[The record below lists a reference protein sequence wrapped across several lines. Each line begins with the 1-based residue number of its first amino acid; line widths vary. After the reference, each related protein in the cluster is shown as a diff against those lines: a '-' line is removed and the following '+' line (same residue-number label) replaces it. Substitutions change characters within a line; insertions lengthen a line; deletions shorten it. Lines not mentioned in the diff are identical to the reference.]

1 MLDAKIS
8 NISEWRAIISCINK
22 FRDEAT
28 FFTYPGRI
36 TFGGLNKDHTSLLQ
50 VIFPKSSFKEYD
62 STSSQFTLK
71 TCDLLSILNK
81 CVNEQS
87 LELHIAKKGRMVIGV
102 NGPLHRQ
109 YVLKVFDDPGL
120 FPPAPVIKPG
130 VKAILSHTGIS
141 KILTDM
147 NMISDLVCIKTKDD
161 KITFTCEK
169 GSLKSEI
176 MLDKNSTEL
185 KSLDFKEPTET
196 TYSLKY
202 LSEFFNTIDAPDGV
216 TLEYSDPY
224 PLHLKFTTPSQVEIN
239 YHQAPY
245 VIIYPKK

>member
-36 TFGGLNKDHTSLLQ
+36 TFAGLDKEHASLLQ
-50 VIFPKSSFKEYD
+50 AVFPKKSFEKYTAA
-62 STSSQFTLK
+62 STQFTLK
-71 TCDLLSILNK
+71 TDDLLSILNK
-81 CVNEQS
+81 CSNEQA
-87 LELHIAKKGRMVIGV
+87 LELHIAKKDRMVIGV
-102 NGPLHRQ
+102 IGPLHRQ

-120 FPPAPVIKPG
+120 FPPAPAIKPT
-130 VKAILSHTGIS
+130 VKAILSHTAIS

-147 NMISDLVCIKTKDD
+147 NMISELVRIKTKDN
-161 KITFTCEK
+161 KIIFTSED
-169 GSLKSEI
+169 GELKSEI
-176 MLDKNSTEL
+176 ILDENSPEL
-185 KSLDFKEPTET
+185 KELSVTETTET

-202 LSEFFNTIDAPDGV
+202 LSELFDNMDAIDGI

-224 PLHLKFTTPSQVEIN
+224 PLHLKFITPSQIEIN
-239 YHQAPY
+239 YYQAPH
-245 VIIYPKK
+245 IINYPKK